1 MSRSAEKSVYIGTL
15 LDFYGSLLSPRQREI
30 ATLYYNEDLSLAEV
44 AELLSIT
51 RQGVRDG
58 LLKAEMLLSDY
69 EEKLHLLEKMQQRDA
84 CLSALIDRLR
94 KVGDE
99 GDAPLLAR
107 AQALLE
113 SD

>member
-1 MSRSAEKSVYIGTL
+1 MSRSAEKSVYIGSL
-15 LDFYGSLLSPRQREI
+15 LDFYGELLSARQREI

-58 LLKAEMLLSDY
+58 LLKAEQLLSDY
-69 EEKLHLLEKMQQRDA
+69 EKKLHLLEKMRKRDD

-94 KVGDE
+94 AVGGAE
-99 GDAPLLAR
+99 DAPLLAR